1 MESLP
6 PRKTFGTVR
15 AQTSDTESPARTDDY
30 YLRIANEAFDT
41 STTFLD
47 TNYRKDWENS
57 IKHFQNQH
65 MNGSKYYHSD
75 YKYRSKLF
83 RPKTRATVRQA
94 ESAAAA
100 AFFSQLDVMSLEPE
114 DDRDPMQL
122 AGAALRQEL
131 LNYRLSRKGQI
142 PWFQIC
148 VGGMQEANIYGIVCS
163 KQFWDYQE
171 KQVEIST
178 GQLDEMGQEMML
190 TQTDKV
196 TDKPDIK
203 LYPVENI
210 YFHPSA
216 EWTDVVKSSP
226 YFIAKDPMYIGDVKQ
241 KMKSGEWITID
252 DNTLLT
258 ARNSS
263 YDTTRQARSGER
275 EDETDPRF
283 SKALSDFDIVWV
295 REVFINE
302 DGEEKHYYTLADVA
316 RLTEVR
322 PLQEVYLHGERP
334 FVIGTCMIEPHRS
347 IPDAPV
353 HISKGV
359 QKEANEIANTR
370 LDNVKLVL
378 NKRWLVR
385 RGKQVDLQSLVR
397 NAPASVTL
405 VNDIDKDVFPI
416 EFNDV
421 TSSSYAE
428 QDRVNVDFDEL
439 LGSFSTGSVAT
450 NRKLG
455 ETVGGLNMLKGS
467 SNSMT
472 QYLIRVFSETWVEKV
487 LNQLDLLE
495 QYYESDMELLTLMA
509 KRANV
514 QKYGFNAVTKDLL
527 MAPAQV
533 VVNVANSAMDP
544 TVRLELFTFAMSKYA
559 EFRQMMPPDIDPE
572 PVKGYIFGLLG
583 FRDAARFSVD
593 ADDPQMAAA
602 QAQIQQLQQALES
615 KMMEIQANNEAK
627 FAKIESDTQAKAAE
641 LEQREI
647 EGQREA
653 RMEKFLAEM
662 AHRTEILIASMQN
675 DTKQQMANAS
685 EETKRLAAEMQS
697 NTAQVVA
704 SMKGDGKSGGVT
716 FMDSS
721 MSEQLNQMIKSFEQ
735 IAQAQQINAQIVN
748 QFAQSLEANT
758 KAVQEM
764 MQTVEAEREN
774 EIVER
779 DESGMPVKTR
789 SRLVR

>member
-1 MESLP
+1 MTESLP
-6 PRKTFGTVR
+6 PRKTFGSIREKSDATTV
-15 AQTSDTESPARTDDY
+15 ADDH
-30 YLRIANEAFDT
+30 YLKIANEAYET
-41 STTFLD
+41 STTFLN

-65 MNGSKYYHSD
+65 MSGSKYYD
-75 YKYRSKLF
+75 DAYKYRSKMF

-171 KQVEIST
+171 QNVEREV
-178 GQLDEMGQEMML
+178 QDELGNTVLLQ
-190 TQTDKV
+190 DIAKV
-196 TDKPDIK
+196 KDQPDIK
-203 LYPVENI
+203 LYPIENVH
-210 YFHPSA
+210 FHPSA

-226 YFIAKDPMYIGDVKQ
+226 YFIAKDPMYIGDVK
-241 KMKSGEWITID
+241 KKIKSGEWGGVTEAQ
-252 DNTLLT
+252 LLT
-258 ARNSS
+258 ARNAAI
-263 YDTTRQARSGER
+263 DTTRQARSGER
-275 EDETDPRF
+275 EDEKDPKF

-295 REVFINE
+295 HENFIRE
-302 DGEEKHYYTLADVA
+302 DGEEKHYYTLSTVA
-316 RLTEVR
+316 RLSEVK
-322 PLQEVYLHGERP
+322 PLDKAYLHGERP
-334 FVIGTCMIEPHRS
+334 FVIGTCMIEPHRAV
-347 IPDAPV
+347 PDSPV
-353 HISKGV
+353 HIAKGV

-397 NAPASVTL
+397 NVPASVTL
-405 VNDIDKDVFPI
+405 VNDIEKDVFPI

-439 LGSFSTGSVAT
+439 LGSFSTGSVST

-495 QYYESDMELLTLMA
+495 QHYESDINLLNLMGR
-509 KRANV
+509 RANI
-514 QKYGFNAVTKDLL
+514 QKYGFQSVTKDVL

-544 TVRLELFTFAMSKYA
+544 TVRLELFTFAMRSYA
-559 EFRQMMPPDIDPE
+559 EFRAQMPPDIDPE

-602 QAQIQQLQQALES
+602 QQEIQALREALES
-615 KMMEIQANNEAK
+615 KMMEIQAKNEAQ
-627 FAKIESDTQAKAAE
+627 FAKIDADQQAKAAE

-647 EGQREA
+647 ESQRET
-653 RMEKFLAEM
+653 RLQILLAGMQE
-662 AHRTEILIASMQN
+662 RSERLIASMQN
-675 DTKQQMANAS
+675 DSKMQMAHSS

-697 NTAQVVA
+697 HTAQVVA
-704 SMKGDGKSGGVT
+704 SMKGEGKSGGVT

-721 MSEQLNQMIKSFEQ
+721 MAEHLNGMIKSLEQVSQGMQVNAQVISQ
-735 IAQAQQINAQIVN
+735 IAQ
-748 QFAQSLEANT
+748 SLDANT
-758 KAVQEM
+758 KVVQEM
-764 MQTVEAEREN
+764 IETVKAEREN

-779 DESGMPVKTR
+779 DEAGMPTKTR